1 MSTSRSITTFV
12 VWASLLTHV
21 FGCGINII
29 NRCPY
34 TVTTCA
40 QSNRDQQF
48 KGKLNQYNL
57 GAGQSQYL
65 DFGSSC
71 VWRNGAVW
79 PSVRGKC
86 ESAFVPNE
94 ANDWDVTNWAELN
107 LNANGLDY
115 YDVSN
120 VVAFTLPMMIR
131 PTNPSQQPS
140 GRQCGSPKC
149 IINDIRGF
157 CKGNNKL
164 IQFPTGALV
173 CQNTD
178 GLAERGPTD
187 GTRIF
192 KNACPDAYSYN
203 FDDDTSVFA
212 CPTGTNY
219 EVIFCPTSGV
229 TNDTSNEES
238 LLMEEVQME

>member
-1 MSTSRSITTFV
+1 MNRDLWDAV
-12 VWASLLTHV
+12 HLP
-21 FGCGINII
+21 GCGINII

-120 VVAFTLPMMIR
+120 VVRIR
-131 PTNPSQQPS
+131 FLVSSFGVAAIYHLLLCVLVSRDLELKSAVINLKSQRAVS
-140 GRQCGSPKC
+140 S
-149 IINDIRGF
+149 
-157 CKGNNKL
+157 
-164 IQFPTGALV
+164 
-173 CQNTD
+173 
-178 GLAERGPTD
+178 
-187 GTRIF
+187 
-192 KNACPDAYSYN
+192 
-203 FDDDTSVFA
+203 SVR
-212 CPTGTNY
+212 
-219 EVIFCPTSGV
+219 S
-229 TNDTSNEES
+229 
-238 LLMEEVQME
+238 